1 LRVLKSN
8 IEVAQQLL
16 LKDLDIDDPGLI
28 FSKMEALQNW
38 LAGEIAVLL
47 DRDFQRLLN
56 ILYRIDINESKVKL
70 AFTADKPA
78 WEIAGLIIEREL
90 KKVATRRE
98 YSR

>member
-1 LRVLKSN
+1 
-8 IEVAQQLL
+8 
-16 LKDLDIDDPGLI
+16 
-28 FSKMEALQNW
+28 
-38 LAGEIAVLL
+38 
-47 DRDFQRLLN
+47 LN
-56 ILYRIDINESKVKL
+56 IFYRIDINESKVKL

>member
-1 LRVLKSN
+1 MKSN

>member
-1 LRVLKSN
+1 LKSN

-56 ILYRIDINESKVKL
+56 ILYRIDITNQK
-70 AFTADKPA
+70 
-78 WEIAGLIIEREL
+78 
-90 KKVATRRE
+90 
-98 YSR
+98 

>member
-1 LRVLKSN
+1 LKSN

-47 DRDFQRLLN
+47 DRDFQR
-56 ILYRIDINESKVKL
+56 
-70 AFTADKPA
+70 
-78 WEIAGLIIEREL
+78 
-90 KKVATRRE
+90 
-98 YSR
+98 

>member
-1 LRVLKSN
+1 LKRD
-8 IEVAQQLL
+8 IEIAQQHL

-90 KKVATRRE
+90 KNCEKVFE
-98 YSR
+98 